1 MRNGSPT
8 GPPSPGRKR
17 GKMTEIINLRRARKT
32 KARAEKDKAADANR
46 ILHGTPKS
54 ARKQAEAQS
63 QKAARD
69 LAGHKLEPD
78 K

>member
-1 MRNGSPT
+1 L
-8 GPPSPGRKR
+8 PGRKR